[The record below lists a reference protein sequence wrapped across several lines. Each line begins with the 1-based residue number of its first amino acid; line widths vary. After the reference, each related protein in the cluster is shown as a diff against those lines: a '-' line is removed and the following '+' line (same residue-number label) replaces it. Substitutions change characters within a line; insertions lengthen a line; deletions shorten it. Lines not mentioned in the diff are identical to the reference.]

1 MNLDEFLNGEDFINA
16 ISPLKDDI
24 VDNKSIPLV
33 AYMISHSI
41 KYYLMFKDKGFT
53 NDDLY
58 NYINA
63 LSTKYS
69 TFRNRDYD
77 YVSFIVSGRPNL
89 REYDNFLVLKNVLNM
104 YGLTYKDLNIDDN
117 RKKVFDFFNNY
128 LNNAYMFHA
137 FNSSSEDSI
146 IEYGISSN
154 VRLNSDEE
162 VIQINELFKK
172 YGEYGILNDYENSSM
187 GAFYYSRDPV
197 VSYRYGLKSPE
208 WFYMFCGGS
217 RAYTNDKEFYQD
229 AYIDRDYDASINNI
243 NVMMNKLSFN
253 EEDKEVVTK
262 FFNKYWNIFNE
273 YEPRLLILPDE
284 DARERWD
291 ELEEEDY
298 QMNPIEFTDQAM
310 NLYVN
315 DYDTDIEYPNDINI
329 SEGIIIG
336 MPTHQEI
343 IQKLNPT
350 QKKK

>member
-1 MNLDEFLNGEDFINA
+1 MNLDEFINGDDFINA

-24 VDNKSIPLV
+24 VDNRSIPLV
-33 AYMISHSI
+33 AYMLSHSI

-58 NYINA
+58 NYIND

-69 TFRNRDYD
+69 TFRNKDYD
-77 YVSFIVSGRPNL
+77 YISFIVEGRPNI
-89 REYDNFLVLKNVLNM
+89 REYDNFLILKNVLKM
-104 YGLTYKDLNIDDN
+104 YGLTYKDINVGDN
-117 RKKVFDFFNNY
+117 KRKVFDFLNEY
-128 LNNAYMFHA
+128 ANNAYMFHA

-146 IEYGISSN
+146 IKYGISSN
-154 VRLNSDEE
+154 IRLNTDEE
-162 VIQINELFKK
+162 VLKINELFSK

-187 GAFYYSRDPV
+187 GSFYYSRDPI

-208 WFYMFCGGS
+208 WFYMICGGS
-217 RAYTNDKEFYQD
+217 RSYNQDKEFNQD
-229 AYIDRDYDASINNI
+229 AYIDRDYDAAFNNI

-253 EEDKEVVTK
+253 DEDKEIVTN

-284 DARERWD
+284 EARQRVD
-291 ELEEEDY
+291 VLEEEDY
-298 QMNPIEFTDQAM
+298 EMNPLEFTDDAM

-315 DYDTDIEYPNDINI
+315 DYDTNIDYSSDINI
-329 SEGIIIG
+329 GEGIIIG

-343 IQKLNPT
+343 IKKLNHVE
-350 QKKK
+350 KKK